1 MLLSWVVAMLE
12 VQGVV
17 CMEHTQVVGCL
28 SMRYLA
34 STLCEVHAEWV
45 LHMQHAALLA
55 YAPCI
60 PPLAP
65 LTLLLPS

>member
-17 CMEHTQVVGCL
+17 CMEHTQVVL
-28 SMRYLA
+28 
-34 STLCEVHAEWV
+34 
-45 LHMQHAALLA
+45 HAACAAPILHVPRIKCLQGTSCLGTPLLA